1 VSGGDI
7 ADSMLFVKNNEI
19 GRNNMLSVK
28 IEKELNKQLNREYFS
43 AYLYMSMAAYFQ
55 SIDLSGFERWMQV
68 QAKEELSHAEKIY
81 NFIHERNGKVVLEA
95 IEKPQTDW
103 ESPLAAF
110 EDSLKHEIF
119 ITGCINELIK
129 SALEEKDNATDIF
142 LQWFVTE
149 QVEEEANATKVIK
162 KIKLMKAAPGGIFML
177 DKELAER
184 E

>member
-1 VSGGDI
+1 
-7 ADSMLFVKNNEI
+7 
-19 GRNNMLSVK
+19 MLSVK
-28 IEKELNKQLNREYFS
+28 IEKELNNQLNREYFS

-55 SIDLSGFERWMQV
+55 SVDLSGFEHWMQV

-81 NFIHERNGKVVLEA
+81 DFIHERNGRVVLEQ

-119 ITGCINELIK
+119 ITSCINELIK
-129 SALEEKDNATDIF
+129 ATLEEKDNATEIF

-149 QVEEEANATKVIK
+149 QVEEEANAIQVIK
-162 KIKLMKAAPGGIFML
+162 KLKFIKDAPAGLLML
-177 DKELAER
+177 DKELAQR
-184 E
+184 S

>member
-1 VSGGDI
+1 MFSI
-7 ADSMLFVKNNEI
+7 
-19 GRNNMLSVK
+19 K

-43 AYLYMSMAAYFQ
+43 AYLYISMAAYFQ
-55 SIDLSGFERWMQV
+55 SIDLSGFEHWMQV

-81 NFIHERNGKVVLEA
+81 NFIHERNGKVILEQ

-103 ESPLAAF
+103 DSPLTAF

-119 ITGCINELIK
+119 ITNCIKELLNAAI
-129 SALEEKDNATDIF
+129 EEKDHATDIF
-142 LQWFVTE
+142 LQWFITE

-177 DKELAER
+177 DKELAQR
-184 E
+184 T